1 MLCALSF
8 EKGERMTKYIKAD
21 DGAGKMTQLEVSVKG
36 NFVLPG
42 RYLVKTPASVEWQW
56 ASLART
62 KEGWQYEMLPAEAAP
77 RRDRAGEAAA
87 AVLAASL
94 LLLAVV
100 SGYAFIYAYIFGK

>member
-1 MLCALSF
+1 
-8 EKGERMTKYIKAD
+8 MTKYIKAD

-62 KEGWQYEMLPAEAAP
+62 KEE
-77 RRDRAGEAAA
+77 
-87 AVLAASL
+87 
-94 LLLAVV
+94 
-100 SGYAFIYAYIFGK
+100 

>member
-21 DGAGKMTQLEVSVKG
+21 DGAQLEVSVKG

-62 KEGWQYEMLPAEAAP
+62 KDGWQYEMLPAEAAP
-77 RRDRAGEAAA
+77 QRDRAGEAAA

-100 SGYAFIYAYIFGK
+100 SGYAFIYGYIFGK